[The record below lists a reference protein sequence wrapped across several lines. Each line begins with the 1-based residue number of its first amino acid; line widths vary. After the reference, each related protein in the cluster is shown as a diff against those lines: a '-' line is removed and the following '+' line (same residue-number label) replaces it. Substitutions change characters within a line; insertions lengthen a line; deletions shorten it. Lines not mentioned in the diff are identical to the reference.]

1 MRRRYELIVFDWDGT
16 LMNSEAKIVR
26 CLAAAAGELGLPGLG
41 EDAMREVIG
50 LGMEE
55 AARRL
60 FPIAAT
66 EQRQNFVASFREH
79 YLHLDRT
86 RIELFPGVS
95 RGLRALVRQGYVLA
109 VATGRPRRG
118 LERMLAQTKLQ
129 RVFAAT
135 RCADEAP
142 SKPHPQ
148 MLSELLAATGIPAR
162 NSLMVGDTVHDMEMA
177 RNASIDGLAV
187 GYGAHTRERLLAC
200 GALACVNSFTGL
212 RRWLD

>member
-1 MRRRYELIVFDWDGT
+1 MKRRYELLVFDWDGT
-16 LMNSEAKIVR
+16 LMNSEAKIMR
-26 CLAAAAGELGLPGLG
+26 CLAAAADALGLPGPG

-60 FPIAAT
+60 FPVARS
-66 EQRQNFVASFREH
+66 EQQQQFVAHFREH
-79 YLHLDRT
+79 YLHLDRA

-95 RGLRALVRQGYVLA
+95 QGLRALATQGYLLA

-118 LERMLAQTKLQ
+118 LERMLAQTGL
-129 RVFAAT
+129 RRLFTAT

-148 MLSELLAATGIPAR
+148 MLSELLAATGIAPTHA
-162 NSLMVGDTVHDMEMA
+162 LMVGDTVHDMEMA
-177 RNASIDGLAV
+177 RHAGVDGLGV
-187 GYGAHTRERLLAC
+187 GYGVHARERLLAC
-200 GALACVNSFTGL
+200 GALACVDSFTGVC
-212 RRWLD
+212 RWLD